1 MTCFEEQIKYN
12 TKKANRLLSDVLF
25 RRTVESMGVKALNDM
40 SDEEISKVVD
50 KCLAKMGMFRSTSLE
65 RACVVY
71 QISRLT
77 GEEAECKLCSGYCL
91 NKDSQY
97 YNKDK
102 SFYEKKRSTGRSH
115 VAVPNFSYCTL
126 KGVSIGI
133 KESKDYIDTI
143 ELQIK
148 EAK

>member
-25 RRTVESMGVKALNDM
+25 RRTVESMGVKALKGM
-40 SDEEISKVVD
+40 SNEEISEVVD

-77 GEEAECKLCSGYCL
+77 GEETECKLCSGYCL
-91 NKDSQY
+91 
-97 YNKDK
+97 NKDK